1 MSVLSYFDRVRI
13 KSLEDI
19 LHGELIGAGMSQ
31 AILTDVAGNIIA
43 QFSSGDNTYDT
54 SSLSILAASNIG
66 SLSAMSNIIGE
77 DDFPLFILKGKRDNI
92 HFTQISND
100 LFLITICNRNL
111 SVGFVRRRIDAAL
124 VSIKALVK
132 HCNIP

>member
-19 LHGELIGAGMSQ
+19 LHGELIGAGMYQ
-31 AILTDVAGNIIA
+31 AILTDVGGNIIA
-43 QFSSGDNTYDT
+43 QFSSGDTTYDT

-77 DDFPLFILKGKRDNI
+77 GEFPLFVLKGKRDNI
-92 HFTQISND
+92 HFTQVSND
-100 LFLITICNRNL
+100 LFLITICNRDL
-111 SVGFVRRRIDAAL
+111 SVGFVRKRIDAAL
-124 VSIKALVK
+124 VAIKRLIK